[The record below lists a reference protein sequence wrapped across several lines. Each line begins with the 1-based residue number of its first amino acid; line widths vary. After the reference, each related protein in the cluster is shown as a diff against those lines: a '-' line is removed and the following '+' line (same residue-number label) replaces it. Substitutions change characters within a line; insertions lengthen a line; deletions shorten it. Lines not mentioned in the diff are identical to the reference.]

1 MQLPAML
8 RPWADWLSL
17 FPPDLAKT
25 MGDLL
30 LRLSPLLTPLQRQA
44 ARVAI
49 DPAGVGD
56 IVTRGSYDRLLISE
70 WAYADAVPDE
80 FLRRAANGELLFS
93 GPEPANSDEPLS
105 SVALFDAGP
114 FQLGEPRLVHLAMF
128 ILLSRRAELAG
139 AEFKWGILQRPD
151 ILFTVQGMEALKHLL
166 NVRTFVAL
174 DGAGLAAWEHALG
187 QGVSDCWLVGDARS
201 PRPAQIRS
209 LVTIRRAWQADL
221 LDVTLALRRGSTTV
235 ALALPAPADCVRL
248 LRKPFEMQVA
258 PTVMQTAAAGPH
270 SLKQAPHFGTMRQ
283 WLAVAMVDGSITL
296 YHVPD
301 SPNAQPG
308 RPRKI
313 SGSKQ
318 ASTRVALGLVGKSMG
333 TVSRVG
339 QDLYFANFP
348 GTFFNAAYPAAPEPV
363 TDLAQLTPGVAQPL
377 RAFHLQHRVDAKT
390 ALERVLVLDKQGAL
404 VSWTRTGRQGGKTPP
419 ATVNLEASQVIGAY
433 QTSRCI
439 LFAVVKGER
448 TDIYELGPGDVTK
461 RHLMPLMYKGIRF
474 LFGSVDN
481 WRGGGGL
488 YALETEAGNWLV
500 GDRSGGEFVKPG
512 EGAEVLGAGFSQS
525 ADLRGLVVLSPQR
538 TRIELIGAEQRCTLV
553 ESTEKIAK
561 ASYDPVRNR
570 LAWLGFKSGSLTVRG
585 LDQEKPVLQTI
596 SAGATNGQ

>member
-30 LRLSPLLTPLQRQA
+30 LRLNPLLTPLQRHA
-44 ARVAI
+44 ARCAI

-56 IVTRGSYDRLLISE
+56 IVTRGNYDRLLISE

-80 FLRRAANGELLFS
+80 FLRRAANGELLFA
-93 GPEPANSDEPLS
+93 GPEPTNSSEPLS

-151 ILFTVQGMEALKHLL
+151 VLFTVRGMEALKHLL
-166 NVRTFVAL
+166 NVRTFAAL
-174 DGAGLAAWEHALG
+174 DGTGLKAWEHALG
-187 QGVSDCWLVGDARS
+187 EGVADCWLVGDVRS

-209 LVTIRRAWQADL
+209 LVTTRRAWQSDL
-221 LDVTLALRRGSTTV
+221 LEVTLAQRQGSTTV
-235 ALALPAPADCVRL
+235 ALTIPAPADCVRL
-248 LRKPFEMQVA
+248 LRKPFEALVA
-258 PTVMQTAAAGPH
+258 PTVIQTAAAGPH

-283 WLAVAMVDGSITL
+283 WLAVAMVDGSVTL

-313 SGSKQ
+313 SVSKH
-318 ASTRVALGLVGKSMG
+318 ASTRVAQGLVGKSMG
-333 TVSRVG
+333 MVNRVG
-339 QDLYFANFP
+339 QELYFSSFP
-348 GTFFNAAYPAAPEPV
+348 GTFFNAAYPAAPEPDS
-363 TDLAQLTPGVAQPL
+363 DLAHLMPGTARPL
-377 RAFHLQHRVDAKT
+377 QAFHLQHRVDAST
-390 ALERVLVLDKQGAL
+390 VSEQVLVLDSKGVL
-404 VSWTRTGRQGGKTPP
+404 VSWTRTGPQGGKVPP
-419 ATVNLEASQVIGAY
+419 ARVKLVANHVLGAC

-439 LFAVVKGER
+439 LFAVANGEQ
-448 TDIYELGPGDVTK
+448 TEIYELGQHDVAK
-461 RHLMPLMYKGIRF
+461 KHLLPLMHKGSRF
-474 LFGSVDN
+474 LFGGVDN

-488 YALETEAGNWLV
+488 YALEIEAGNWLV
-500 GDRSGGEFVKPG
+500 GDRFGGEHVKTG
-512 EGAEVLGAGFSQS
+512 EGVEVLGVGFSLA
-525 ADLRGLVVLSPQR
+525 ADLRGLVALNPSR
-538 TRIELIGAEQRCTLV
+538 TRIELIGTDERRTLV

-585 LDQEKPVLQTI
+585 LDQDKPVLQTI
-596 SAGATNGQ
+596 SAGATNGN

>member
-1 MQLPAML
+1 
-8 RPWADWLSL
+8 
-17 FPPDLAKT
+17 
-25 MGDLL
+25 
-30 LRLSPLLTPLQRQA
+30 
-44 ARVAI
+44 
-49 DPAGVGD
+49 
-56 IVTRGSYDRLLISE
+56 
-70 WAYADAVPDE
+70 
-80 FLRRAANGELLFS
+80 
-93 GPEPANSDEPLS
+93 
-105 SVALFDAGP
+105 
-114 FQLGEPRLVHLAMF
+114 
-128 ILLSRRAELAG
+128 
-139 AEFKWGILQRPD
+139 
-151 ILFTVQGMEALKHLL
+151 
-166 NVRTFVAL
+166 
-174 DGAGLAAWEHALG
+174 
-187 QGVSDCWLVGDARS
+187 
-201 PRPAQIRS
+201 
-209 LVTIRRAWQADL
+209 
-221 LDVTLALRRGSTTV
+221 
-235 ALALPAPADCVRL
+235 
-248 LRKPFEMQVA
+248 
-258 PTVMQTAAAGPH
+258 VMQTAAAGPH

-461 RHLMPLMYKGIRF
+461 KHLMPLMYKGIRF

-538 TRIELIGAEQRCTLV
+538 TRIELIGAEQRRTLV

-596 SAGATNGQ
+596 SAGATNGH

>member
-25 MGDLL
+25 MGELL
-30 LRLSPLLTPLQRQA
+30 LRLNPLLTPLQRHV

-56 IVTRGSYDRLLISE
+56 IVRRGNYDRLLISE

-80 FLRRAANGELLFS
+80 FLRRAANGELLFA
-93 GPEPANSDEPLS
+93 GPEPANSDESLS

-151 ILFTVQGMEALKHLL
+151 VLFTVQGMEALKHLL
-166 NVRTFVAL
+166 NVRTFAAL
-174 DGAGLAAWEHALG
+174 DGTGLAAWEYALG
-187 QGVSDCWLVGDARS
+187 EGVSDCWLVGDARS

-209 LVTIRRAWQADL
+209 LVTIRRAWQSDL
-221 LDVTLALRRGSTTV
+221 LDVTLMQRRGSARV
-235 ALALPAPADCVRL
+235 ALAIPDPADCVRL

-258 PTVMQTAAAGPH
+258 PTVVQTAAAGPH
-270 SLKQAPHFGTMRQ
+270 SLKQAPHFSTMRQ

-313 SGSKQ
+313 SGSKLA
-318 ASTRVALGLVGKSMG
+318 ASRVALGLVGKSMG
-333 TVSRVG
+333 TVSLIG
-339 QDLYFANFP
+339 QELYFSNFP
-348 GTFFNAAYPAAPEPV
+348 GTFFNAAYPAAPEPI
-363 TDLAQLTPGVAQPL
+363 TDLAKLMPGAARPVQ
-377 RAFHLQHRVDAKT
+377 AFHLQHRVDAKT
-390 ALERVLVLDKQGAL
+390 ASEQVLVLDKQGVL
-404 VSWTRTGRQGGKTPP
+404 VSWTRTGQLGGKAPP
-419 ATVNLEASQVIGAY
+419 AKVNLVANQVIGAC

-448 TDIYELGPGDVTK
+448 TDIYELGPGDVIK
-461 RHLMPLMYKGIRF
+461 KHLMPLMYKGNRF

-481 WRGGGGL
+481 WRGGCGL

-500 GDRSGGEFVKPG
+500 GDRSGGAYVKPG
-512 EGAEVLGAGFSQS
+512 EGVEVLGVGFSVS
-525 ADLRGLVVLSPQR
+525 ADLQGLVVLNANR
-538 TRIELIGAEQRCTLV
+538 TRIELVGEEQRRTLV
-553 ESTEKIAK
+553 DSTEKIAK

-596 SAGATNGQ
+596 SAGATDGN

>member
-8 RPWADWLSL
+8 RPWADWISL

-30 LRLSPLLTPLQRQA
+30 LRLNPLLTPLQRHA
-44 ARVAI
+44 ARMAI

-56 IVTRGSYDRLLISE
+56 IVSRGTYDRLLISE

-80 FLRRAANGELLFS
+80 FLRRALNGELLFA
-93 GPEPANSDEPLS
+93 GPEPANSEQPLT

-114 FQLGEPRLVHLAMF
+114 FQLGEPRLVQLAMF

-151 ILFTVQGMEALKHLL
+151 VLFTVQGTEALKHLL
-166 NVRTFVAL
+166 NVRTFAAL

-209 LVTIRRAWQADL
+209 LVTIRRAWHADL
-221 LDVTLALRRGSTTV
+221 LDVTLAQRRGSTKV
-235 ALALPAPADCVRL
+235 ALTLPDPADCVRL
-248 LRKPFEMQVA
+248 LRKPFETQVA
-258 PTVMQTAAAGPH
+258 PTVTQTVAAGAH
-270 SLKQAPHFGTMRQ
+270 SLKQAPHFSTMRQ
-283 WLAVAMVDGSITL
+283 WLAVVMVDGSVTL

-301 SPNAQPG
+301 SPNAQAG
-308 RPRKI
+308 RPRKV

-318 ASTRVALGLVGKSMG
+318 ASTRVALGLLGKSMG
-333 TVSRVG
+333 TVSRMG
-339 QDLYFANFP
+339 QELYFSNFP
-348 GTFFNAAYPAAPEPV
+348 GTFFNAAYPAGPEPV
-363 TDLAQLTPGVAQPL
+363 TDLVQLMPGVAQPL
-377 RAFHLQHRVDAKT
+377 RAFHLQHRDAQT
-390 ALERVLVLDKQGAL
+390 ASEQVLVLDKRGAL
-404 VSWTRTGRQGGKTPP
+404 VSWTRTGRQGGKAPP
-419 ATVNLEASQVIGAY
+419 ATVNLVASQVIGAY
-433 QTSRCI
+433 QTSRCL

-448 TDIYELGPGDVTK
+448 TDMYELGPGDVTK
-461 RHLMPLMYKGIRF
+461 KHLMPLMHKGIRF
-474 LFGSVDN
+474 LFGNVDN
-481 WRGGGGL
+481 WRGGGGM

-512 EGAEVLGAGFSQS
+512 EGVEVLGVGFSQP

-538 TRIELIGAEQRCTLV
+538 TCIELIGAGRRCTLV

-585 LDQEKPVLQTI
+585 LDQERPVLQTI
-596 SAGATNGQ
+596 SAGTTNGN

>member
-8 RPWADWLSL
+8 RPWVDWLSL

-25 MGDLL
+25 MGELL
-30 LRLSPLLTPLQRQA
+30 LRLNPLLTPLQRHA
-44 ARVAI
+44 ARVAV

-56 IVTRGSYDRLLISE
+56 IVMRGSYDRLLISE

-93 GPEPANSDEPLS
+93 GPEPANSNEPLS

-128 ILLSRRAELAG
+128 ILLSRRAEMAG
-139 AEFKWGILQRPD
+139 AAFKWGILQRPD
-151 ILFTVQGMEALKHLL
+151 VLFTVQGMEALQHLL

-174 DGAGLAAWEHALG
+174 DDTGLAAWENALG
-187 QGVSDCWLVGDARS
+187 DGVSDCWLVGDARS

-209 LVTIRRAWQADL
+209 LVTTRRAWLSNQ
-221 LDVTLALRRGSTTV
+221 LDVTLAQRRGSTTV
-235 ALALPAPADCVRL
+235 ALAMPVPADGVRL
-248 LRKPFEMQVA
+248 LRKPFEAQVA
-258 PTVMQTAAAGPH
+258 PTVMQTAAAGAH
-270 SLKQAPHFGTMRQ
+270 SLKQAPHFGTIRQ

-301 SPNAQPG
+301 SPNVQPG

-333 TVSRVG
+333 TVSRFG
-339 QDLYFANFP
+339 QELYFSNFP
-348 GTFFNAAYPAAPEPV
+348 GTFFNAAYPAAPEPLSELV
-363 TDLAQLTPGVAQPL
+363 NLMPGAARPVQ
-377 RAFHLQHRVDAKT
+377 AFHLQHRVDAMT
-390 ALERVLVLDKQGAL
+390 ATERVLVLDRMGVL
-404 VSWTRTGRQGGKTPP
+404 VSWMRTGNPGGKVPP
-419 ATVNLEASQVIGAY
+419 ATISLVANHVIGAY
-433 QTSRCI
+433 QTSRCL
-439 LFAVVKGER
+439 LFAVAKDGR
-448 TDIYELGPGDVTK
+448 TDIYELGPGDVVK
-461 RHLMPLMYKGIRF
+461 KHVMPLMHKGGRF
-474 LFGSVDN
+474 LFGSVDH
-481 WRGGGGL
+481 WRDGGGL
-488 YALETEAGNWLV
+488 YALEIEVGNWLV
-500 GDRSGGEFVKPG
+500 GDRSGGAHIMAG
-512 EGAEVLGAGFSQS
+512 EGVEVLGVGFSQ
-525 ADLRGLVVLSPQR
+525 AAGLQGLVVLSPSR
-538 TRIELIGAEQRCTLV
+538 TRIELIGANQRRTLV

-585 LDQEKPVLQTI
+585 IDQEKPVLQTI
-596 SAGATNGQ
+596 SAGANNGN